1 MQRNRHAIGTMS
13 TITIVSASGKVLAA
27 GGYLVLD
34 QQYPGVVISTSSR
47 FYTVIR
53 AASGSAN
60 QIVVRSPQFH
70 QAEWKYS
77 VVYHAA
83 GIQVNP
89 QEDR

>member
-1 MQRNRHAIGTMS
+1 MRDWQTMS
-13 TITIVSASGKVLAA
+13 TTTIVSAPGKVLAA

-47 FYTVIR
+47 FYTVIQT
-53 AASGSAN
+53 ASTAN

-70 QAEWKYS
+70 QAEWKYN
-77 VVYHAA
+77 VVYDTT

>member
-1 MQRNRHAIGTMS
+1 MS
-13 TITIVSASGKVLAA
+13 TTTIVSASGKVLAA

-47 FYTVIR
+47 FYTVIQ
-53 AASGSAN
+53 AASCSAN

-70 QAEWKYS
+70 EAEWKYT
-77 VVYHAA
+77 VVYDTAS
-83 GIQVNP
+83 IQVNA